1 MIRTPIEIQN
11 SDHDDLLCIDIYP
24 TNICNYSCH
33 YCHPGSNEGNH
44 GFPKDFDLYVKNID
58 HLLNVY
64 KENFNK
70 KRIKIEISGGEPTL
84 WPRIGD
90 FANHLKL
97 NHRLIRRWRQQSS
110 DGNNNRQSPPDPNGD
125 QSPPFLPSTYAPK
138 APDCGV
144 FECRKN
150 PNRK

>member
-1 MIRTPIEIQN
+1 MTRTPIEIKN
-11 SDHDDLLCIDIYP
+11 SEYDDLLAIDIYP

-84 WPRIGD
+84 WPRVGD
-90 FANHLKL
+90 FSKHLK
-97 NHRLIRRWRQQSS
+97 
-110 DGNNNRQSPPDPNGD
+110 
-125 QSPPFLPSTYAPK
+125 
-138 APDCGV
+138 
-144 FECRKN
+144 
-150 PNRK
+150 